1 MNAKQKRPRGR
12 PPAGDSTM
20 EQIAIR
26 LPKRMLAMID
36 ELRERRLEEPGRSD
50 VIRELL
56 ADALQRK
63 GWRAG

>member
-1 MNAKQKRPRGR
+1 
-12 PPAGDSTM
+12 M
-20 EQIAIR
+20 EQIAVR

-63 GWRAG
+63 GWRRD